1 MIFYILFYLLFY
13 YYFMVFGP
21 LYYIQ
26 HNIIP
31 IVKQKGKL
39 KFYYLNIRFAAIKEK
54 FEINSTFLK

>member
-1 MIFYILFYLLFY
+1 
-13 YYFMVFGP
+13 MVFGP

-31 IVKQKGKL
+31 IVKQKGRL

-54 FEINSTFLK
+54 LK